1 MNPFRLESLQTKIP
15 SDLNHVRIGSRQKV
29 FVCEGTKV
37 ACHPVKPADAN
48 FKNLDWRRVDKNNY
62 VAHKN
67 TRYTARA
74 SLNVLIFVQ
83 KKCKVVIKKLCWER
97 RRGGSRSEVVQKCQN
112 AQKRRW
118 CICQKHRMSK
128 KSEFHFWVKNE
139 WLFVQH
145 KWNKKVITTF
155 LKCDFYFVN
164 VNTKQFQCNL
174 KWITLHNQL

>member
-1 MNPFRLESLQTKIP
+1 MIKSFHFWIP
-15 SDLNHVRIGSRQKV
+15 SDSNSFRLKFLQTWIMSESDPVKRFLFVMGQKLL
-29 FVCEGTKV
+29 
-37 ACHPVKPADAN
+37 AHPVKPADAN

-74 SLNVLIFVQ
+74 SLNALIFVQ

-128 KSEFHFWVKNE
+128 KSEFHYWVKNE

-145 KWNKKVITTF
+145 RGNKKVKSTF

-164 VNTKQFQCNL
+164 VKTKHFQCNL
-174 KWITLHNQL
+174 K